1 MARLVKAM
9 FASQVALHNL
19 VREPSNHFLR
29 NWILSAAD
37 YKVVHGSTDKYELCK
52 AGLFFSPQR
61 HFRYPYQRTSPKVS
75 DLAALWL
82 ISFSGPRLANPRW
95 LEALQ
100 QIRCNLFLTLF
111 WRSLASARSCSEI
124 QHDPRLYP
132 WMGLDGP
139 ANTAIWA
146 PGHPTFAAQP
156 RNRNLAIWERKKA
169 PQRRLDGGHE
179 GWHPWWW
186 MWKTQRKW

>member
-1 MARLVKAM
+1 M

-19 VREPSNHFLR
+19 VWEPSNHFLR
-29 NWILSAAD
+29 NWILSAAE
-37 YKVVHGSTDKYELCK
+37 YKVVQISTSFAKQD
-52 AGLFFSPQR
+52 FFSPQR

-100 QIRCNLFLTLF
+100 QIRCNLFWHLF

-146 PGHPTFAAQP
+146 PEHPTFAAQL
-156 RNRNLAIWERKKA
+156 RNRNLAIRERKKA
-169 PQRRLDGGHE
+169 PRRRLDGGHE

-186 MWKTQRKW
+186 LLGIPPWNMKTQRKW